1 MAIFM
6 KFNEKQNKQSKIRE
20 KIFSIILGQPMDRQ
34 NPLEK
39 EIVGEVVVFFKK
51 TFVSQKKCF

>member
-1 MAIFM
+1 M